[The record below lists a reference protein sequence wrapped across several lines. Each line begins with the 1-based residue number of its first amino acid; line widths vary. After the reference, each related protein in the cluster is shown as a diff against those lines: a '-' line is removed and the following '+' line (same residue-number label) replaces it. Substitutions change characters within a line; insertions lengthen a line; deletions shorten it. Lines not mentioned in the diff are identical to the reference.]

1 MTKTSNKLPYIVAGS
16 AVGGAIGYLFMTES
30 GVRFRQSL
38 VERGTA
44 ALPEKI
50 EEGRRYLEN
59 KSKVVADKLDGV
71 LDRAKESM
79 DVGRRA
85 YDEANEHYQ
94 ATLNKIQSRNTEIAS
109 NVHKSVDTLAET
121 AASTQKS
128 FLDPVYETL
137 ALVTGINRGLRRLL
151 GGTGRVGDFGESGA
165 GTGAAAGRDVP
176 FFKDERVTG

>member
-1 MTKTSNKLPYIVAGS
+1 
-16 AVGGAIGYLFMTES
+16 
-30 GVRFRQSL
+30 
-38 VERGTA
+38 
-44 ALPEKI
+44 
-50 EEGRRYLEN
+50 
-59 KSKVVADKLDGV
+59 
-71 LDRAKESM
+71 M

-121 AASTQKS
+121 ASSTQKS
-128 FLDPVYETL
+128 FLDPVYEAL
-137 ALVTGINRGLRRLL
+137 ALVTGINRGLRRFL
-151 GGTGRVGDFGESGA
+151 GGTGCVVDFGESGA